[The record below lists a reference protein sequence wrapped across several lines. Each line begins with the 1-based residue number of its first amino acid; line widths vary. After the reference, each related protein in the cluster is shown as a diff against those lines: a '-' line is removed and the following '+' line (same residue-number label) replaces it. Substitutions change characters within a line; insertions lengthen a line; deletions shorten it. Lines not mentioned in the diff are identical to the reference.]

1 MKILIVLLFLLSPL
15 KKVEN
20 VQLYFLS
27 DQNEIFLNYSNGNF
41 SQRVFPKKDRI
52 IAETKNLNFLDID
65 LNFRIIL
72 DSTYING
79 LDIRLKDLVLDLFD
93 YNLDNYMKNISGFL
107 NKSIRYSDNGFP
119 QDALSVLINKKAN
132 CIGFSNLVV
141 ELLYS
146 VGIESRFIKGFHLEN
161 KRDRVM
167 IPIPHR
173 WIEILLSNGFKY
185 FYDPQYQ
192 NFSSGYIIV
201 KNNVDFSKVKK
212 FKVHLLKKSSEII
225 N

>member
-1 MKILIVLLFLLSPL
+1 VKILIILLFLLSPL

-41 SQRVFPKKDRI
+41 SQRLFLKKDRI

-72 DSTYING
+72 DSTYIDG
-79 LDIRLKDLVLDLFD
+79 LDIRLRDLVFDLFD
-93 YNLDNYMKNISGFL
+93 YNLGNYMENISGFL
-107 NKSIRYSDNGFP
+107 NKNIVYSDNGFP

-141 ELLYS
+141 ELLHS
-146 VGIESRFIKGFHLEN
+146 VGIESRFIKGFHLES
-161 KRDRVM
+161 KTDIIM

-201 KNNVDFSKVKK
+201 KNNVDFKKVKK

>member
-41 SQRVFPKKDRI
+41 SQRVFHKKGRI

-72 DSTYING
+72 DSTYIDG

-93 YNLDNYMKNISGFL
+93 YNLDNYMKNISNFL
-107 NKSIRYSDNGFP
+107 NKNIRYSDNGFP

-161 KRDRVM
+161 KTDRIM

-201 KNNVDFSKVKK
+201 KNDVDFNKVKK